1 MKVNRVEDREITKVV
16 SDNEFKSV
24 RTVEY
29 WIEVES
35 EMEEKVLLEF
45 IKQWL

>member
-16 SDNEFKSV
+16 SDNEFKSA
-24 RTVEY
+24 RTVKY

-35 EMEEKVLLEF
+35 EMEEKALLEF